1 MKYNFNNIPTS
12 LKELDQ
18 WILWRFQNRDG
29 KKTKVPCNIHVFT
42 SDSQDVQNH
51 MSFQAAIDTLGNSPS
66 GRFGGIGFVFK
77 EGGGLT
83 GIDLDKCTDPDT
95 GGIETWAKD
104 IITSMDSYTEF
115 SVSGTGFHI
124 IVKGTIPG
132 KRNRKDNIE
141 MYDSKR
147 FFVVTGDVFG
157 EPQEVIERQSELN
170 ALYKQVFP
178 DEGDEHDLPNKPT
191 VANYGGNRLN
201 ALSDAEILEKL
212 FREPERAKWRTLY
225 EQGWSEANNWGYDSQ
240 SHADF
245 GFLAKL
251 AFYSSDAEQIERIM
265 SHSALGKRKKWTNR
279 EDYREGRIAKI
290 LAQRGEK
297 YSGRTKG
304 KRNDETSVPNTD
316 NGYTEEYPEI
326 APFEAYSVPT
336 FPLDIF
342 PKWLRDYVDAVATFS
357 QTPVDAA
364 AMMAL
369 TSVAMAV
376 HRRYKLEVF
385 PGFTEPLCL
394 YSIIALPSANRK
406 SEVFNKMMAPIYAYE
421 ECLREEMVGAISKR
435 KAEIEWLK
443 GQKASLLTDIRK
455 GNLDAQSQLE
465 EIQKKLDTTKEL
477 FPPSLIKQDITA
489 EKLVQSMSENHNRMG
504 VLSAEGGVLD
514 IVAGLYS
521 DKKTNVDIFL
531 KGHSG
536 EHYAYDRKNGGSV
549 YLKSPTLSV
558 GLLVQNDH
566 LQRVL
571 TNSALNGRGLFA
583 RFLYAIPDSPLGT
596 RKARS
601 TPIPPA
607 VRETYH
613 EMMTHLLKRKPLPP
627 ADTSSQSSLSDY
639 VMNAVQGTAYDEE
652 EATQTIR
659 LSPEAVEVYE
669 RLFDK
674 NEPRLHPSNND
685 LTSAL
690 KAWAGKL
697 VGQIMRIAG
706 LLHMAEHAD
715 QEELPEEV
723 AASTVELAGRL
734 EEYFFAHALKAFGQA
749 SEGVHAEK
757 QKYILQALAI
767 AQGNDTLIKWFT
779 RTKIWN
785 LLKRKGYAKVA
796 YMDKD
801 LQELVDRN
809 YLLVQHVERHGNGRD
824 STMYGLNPKALELLN
839 R

>member
-1 MKYNFNNIPTS
+1 MNYDFNNVPNSIRG
-12 LKELDQ
+12 LDQ
-18 WILWRFQNRDG
+18 WVLWKVQTRDG
-29 KKTKVPCNIHVFT
+29 KMTKVPCSIHGTPCNV
-42 SDSQDVQNH
+42 QDVQNH
-51 MSFQAAIDTLGNSPS
+51 MSFQAAIDTFHNSPAGQFS
-66 GRFGGIGFVFK
+66 GIGFVFK

-95 GGIETWAKD
+95 GSIETWAED

-124 IVKGTIPG
+124 IVKGKIPG
-132 KRNRKDNIE
+132 KRSRKDSIE
-141 MYDSKR
+141 IYDSGR
-147 FFVVTGDVFG
+147 FFVFTGNVFG
-157 EPQEVIERQSELN
+157 EPQDVMERQSELN
-170 ALYKQVFP
+170 ELYNQLFP
-178 DEGDEHDLPNKPT
+178 EPVKRDSADKSPAVKHSGD
-191 VANYGGNRLN
+191 RLN
-201 ALSDAEILEKL
+201 ALPDNEILEKL
-212 FREPERAKWRTLY
+212 FREPKGAKWQTLY
-225 EQGWSEANNWGYDSQ
+225 EHGWSESLGYDSQ
-240 SHADF
+240 SSADF
-245 GFLAKL
+245 AFACKL
-251 AFYSSDAEQIERIM
+251 AFYSSDVEQIRRIFCN
-265 SHSALGKRKKWTNR
+265 SALGKREKWENR
-279 EDYREGRIAKI
+279 ADYQDGLISNALDR
-290 LAQRGEK
+290 QVEK
-297 YSGRTKG
+297 YSRRAKSTDMNKALEN
-304 KRNDETSVPNTD
+304 NDYNGTD
-316 NGYTEEYPEI
+316 GEYPEI

-342 PKWLRDYVDAVATFS
+342 PKWLRDYVGAVATFS

-376 HRRYKLEVF
+376 HRRYKLEVL

-421 ECLREEMVGAISKR
+421 ESLREEMVGAISER
-435 KAEIEWLK
+435 KAELEWLK
-443 GQKASLLTDIRK
+443 GQKASVLADIKK
-455 GNLDAQSQLE
+455 GNLDARLQLE
-465 EIQKKLDTTKEL
+465 EIQKKLDSTKEL
-477 FPPSLIKQDITA
+477 FPPALIKQDITA
-489 EKLVQSMSENHNRMG
+489 EKLVQAMSENHNRMG

-531 KGHSG
+531 KGHSS

-571 TNSALNGRGLFA
+571 TNSSLNGRGLFA

-601 TPIPPA
+601 TPISPA
-607 VRETYH
+607 VREMYH
-613 EMMTHLLKRKPLPP
+613 EMMTRLLKRKPLPP
-627 ADTSSQSSLSDY
+627 ADTSSQASLSDY
-639 VMNAVQGTAYDEE
+639 VKSAVQGTAYDEE
-652 EATQTIR
+652 EPTQTIR
-659 LSPEAVEVYE
+659 LSQEAIEVYE

-674 NEPRLHPSNND
+674 NEPRLNPDNAD

-723 AASTVELAGRL
+723 AASTVEAAARL

-757 QKYILQALAI
+757 QKYILQALAVV
-767 AQGNDTLIKWFT
+767 QGNDTLIKWFT

-809 YLLVQHVERHGNGRD
+809 YLLVQHIERHGNGRD
-824 STMYGLNPKALELLN
+824 STMYGLNPKAIELLN

>member
-1 MKYNFNNIPTS
+1 
-12 LKELDQ
+12 
-18 WILWRFQNRDG
+18 
-29 KKTKVPCNIHVFT
+29 
-42 SDSQDVQNH
+42 
-51 MSFQAAIDTLGNSPS
+51 MSFQTAIETLQNSQAEQ
-66 GRFGGIGFVFK
+66 FDGIGFVFK

-83 GIDLDKCTDPDT
+83 GIDLDKCINPNT
-95 GGIETWAKD
+95 GAIETWAED
-104 IITSMDSYTEF
+104 IIASMDSYTEF

-124 IVKGTIPG
+124 IVKGTLPE
-132 KRNRKDNIE
+132 KRNKKDKIE

-147 FFVVTGDVFG
+147 FFVVTGNVVG
-157 EPQEVIERQSELN
+157 EPKEVMERQDELN
-170 ALYKQVFP
+170 TLYKQVFP
-178 DEGDEHDLPNKPT
+178 EPPKRDSADKSPAVIHSED
-191 VANYGGNRLN
+191 RLN
-201 ALSDAEILEKL
+201 ALPDNEILEKL
-212 FREPERAKWRTLY
+212 FREPKGAKWRTLY
-225 EQGWSEANNWGYDSQ
+225 EHGWSESLGYDSQ
-240 SHADF
+240 SSADF
-245 GFLAKL
+245 AFACKL
-251 AFYSSDAEQIERIM
+251 AFYSSDVEQIRRM
-265 SHSALGKRKKWTNR
+265 FSNSALGKREKWENR
-279 EDYREGRIAKI
+279 VDYQDGLISKALDR
-290 LAQRGEK
+290 QVEK
-297 YSGRTKG
+297 YSRRAK
-304 KRNDETSVPNTD
+304 NTD
-316 NGYTEEYPEI
+316 MNKVPENNDYNGTDCEYPEI

-342 PKWLRDYVDAVATFS
+342 PRWLRDYVGAVATFS
-357 QTPVDAA
+357 QTPADAA

-406 SEVFNKMMAPIYAYE
+406 SEVFSKMMAPIYAYE
-421 ECLREEMVGAISKR
+421 ESLREEMVGAISKR

-455 GNLDAQSQLE
+455 GNLDAQFQLE

-477 FPPSLIKQDITA
+477 FSPSLIKQDITA
-489 EKLVQSMSENHNRMG
+489 EKLVQAMSENHNRMG

-531 KGHSG
+531 KGHSS
-536 EHYAYDRKNGGSV
+536 EHYAYDRKNGGSA

-583 RFLYAIPDSPLGT
+583 RFLYSIPDSQLGT

-613 EMMTHLLKRKPLPP
+613 EMMTRLLKRKPLPP
-627 ADTSSQSSLSDY
+627 ADNIDQASLSDY
-639 VMNAVQGTAYDEE
+639 VTKAVQGNVYDEE
-652 EATQTIR
+652 ELSQTIR
-659 LSPEAVEVYE
+659 LSQEAIEVYE

-674 NEPRLHPSNND
+674 NEPRLHPSNTD

-723 AASTVELAGRL
+723 AASTVEAAARL
-734 EEYFFAHALKAFGQA
+734 EEYFYAHALKAFGQA
-749 SEGVHAEK
+749 SEGVHVEK
-757 QKYILQALAI
+757 QKYILQALVK

-785 LLKRKGYAKVA
+785 LLKRKGYAKVS

-824 STMYGLNPKALELLN
+824 STMYGLNPKAIELLN

>member
-1 MKYNFNNIPTS
+1 MNYDFNNVPDSIRG
-12 LKELDQ
+12 LDQ
-18 WILWRFQNRDG
+18 WVLWKVQTRDG
-29 KKTKVPCNIHVFT
+29 KTTKVPCNIHGMPCNV
-42 SDSQDVQNH
+42 QDVQNH
-51 MSFQAAIDTLGNSPS
+51 VSFQVAIDTFHNSPA
-66 GRFGGIGFVFK
+66 GRFSGIGFVFK
-77 EGGGLT
+77 KGGGLT

-95 GGIETWAKD
+95 GAIESWAED
-104 IITSMDSYTEF
+104 IIASMDSYTEF
-115 SVSGTGFHI
+115 SMSGTGFHI
-124 IVKGTIPG
+124 IVKGTPPG
-132 KRNRKDNIE
+132 KRSKKDKIE
-141 MYDSKR
+141 IYDSGR
-147 FFVVTGDVFG
+147 FFVFTGNVLG
-157 EPQEVIERQSELN
+157 EPQEVLERQDELSK
-170 ALYKQVFP
+170 LYKQVFP
-178 DEGDEHDLPNKPT
+178 EPVKRDHPSKPP
-191 VANYGGNRLN
+191 VVKHGEDRLN

-212 FREPERAKWRTLY
+212 FREPQGEKWRTLY
-225 EQGWSEANNWGYDSQ
+225 EQGWREDLGYKSQSEADS
-240 SHADF
+240 AF
-245 GFLAKL
+245 AFKL
-251 AFYSSDAEQIERIM
+251 AFYSSDAEQIRQIF
-265 SHSALGKRKKWTNR
+265 SVSALGKRKKWKTR
-279 EDYREGRIAKI
+279 EDYQDKVITKAMEVQVER
-290 LAQRGEK
+290 
-297 YSGRTKG
+297 YSRRSKQTQNEVALEHQNHDG
-304 KRNDETSVPNTD
+304 DCD
-316 NGYTEEYPEI
+316 EYPEI

-342 PKWLRDYVDAVATFS
+342 PRWLRDYVGAVATFS

-406 SEVFNKMMAPIYAYE
+406 SDVFNKMMAPIYAYE
-421 ECLREEMVGAISKR
+421 ESLREEMAGIISER

-443 GQKASLLTDIRK
+443 AEKASVLKDIRK
-455 GNLDAQSQLE
+455 GNQDARLQLAN
-465 EIQKKLDTTKEL
+465 IQEKLDTTKEL
-477 FPPSLIKQDITA
+477 FPPALIKQDITA
-489 EKLVQSMSENHNRMG
+489 EKLVQALSENHNRMG

-521 DKKTNVDIFL
+521 DKKSNVDIFL
-531 KGHSG
+531 KGHSS
-536 EHYAYDRKNGGSV
+536 EHYAYDRKSGGSA

-583 RFLYAIPDSPLGT
+583 RFLYSIPDSPLGT

-601 TPIPPA
+601 TPIPLA
-607 VRETYH
+607 VSETYH
-613 EMMTHLLKRKPLPP
+613 VMMTRLLKRKPLPT
-627 ADTSSQSSLSDY
+627 ADISSQASLSDY
-639 VMNAVQGTAYDEE
+639 VKNAVQGTAYDEE
-652 EATQTIR
+652 ELSQTIR
-659 LSPEAVEVYE
+659 LSQEAIEVYE

-674 NEPRLHPSNND
+674 NEPRLHPSNTD

-715 QEELPEEV
+715 EEELPEEV
-723 AASTVELAGRL
+723 AASTVEAAAQL
-734 EEYFFAHALKAFGQA
+734 EEYFYTHALKAFGQS

-757 QKYILQALAI
+757 QKYILQTMAK
-767 AQGNDTLIKWFT
+767 AQGNGTLIKWFT
-779 RTKIWN
+779 RTSIWN

-796 YMDKD
+796 LMDKD

-824 STMYGLNPKALELLN
+824 STMYGLNPKAIELLN

>member
-1 MKYNFNNIPTS
+1 MSFDFNNIPKS

-18 WILWRFQNRDG
+18 WILWKFVEGD
-29 KKTKVPCNIHVFT
+29 KKPAKVPCNIHGTPFNPH
-42 SDSQDVQNH
+42 DVQNH
-51 MSFQAAIDTLGNSPS
+51 MSFQAASNAFHNSPA
-66 GRFGGIGFVFK
+66 GRFSGIGFVFK
-77 EGGGLT
+77 KGGGLT
-83 GIDLDKCTDPDT
+83 GIDLDKCTHPDT
-95 GGIETWAKD
+95 GWIEPWAED

-124 IVKGTIPG
+124 IVKGTPLG
-132 KRNRKDNIE
+132 KRTKKGKIE
-141 MYDSKR
+141 IYDSGR

-157 EPQEVIERQSELN
+157 EPQEVLDRQDELN
-170 ALYKQVFP
+170 TLYKQVFSEP
-178 DEGDEHDLPNKPT
+178 AKPPVAKQFEDNAT
-191 VANYGGNRLN
+191 VLT
-201 ALSDAEILEKL
+201 DAEILEKL
-212 FREPERAKWRTLY
+212 FREPKGVKWRTLY
-225 EQGWSEANNWGYDSQ
+225 EHGWNEGLGYPSESEADGGLV
-240 SHADF
+240 F
-245 GFLAKL
+245 KL
-251 AFYSSDAEQIERIM
+251 AFYSNDVEQIRRILLK
-265 SHSALGKRKKWTNR
+265 SALYRDKWENHPTYLDNA
-279 EDYREGRIAKI
+279 ISQA
-290 LAQRGEK
+290 LALRTVK
-297 YSGRTKG
+297 YSGGRRKSQEMTETT
-304 KRNDETSVPNTD
+304 NVAYDEHTD
-316 NGYTEEYPEI
+316 EYPEI

-652 EATQTIR
+652 KATQTIQ